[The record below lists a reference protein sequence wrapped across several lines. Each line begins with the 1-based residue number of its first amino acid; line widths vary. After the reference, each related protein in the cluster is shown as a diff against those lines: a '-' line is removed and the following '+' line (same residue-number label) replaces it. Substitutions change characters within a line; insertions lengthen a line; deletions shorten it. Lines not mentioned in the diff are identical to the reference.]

1 MKQRGDDY
9 GSTLSLLNMQNG
21 LLLLP
26 LTCVLS
32 IFEDE
37 KRSYSSNLVCFL
49 LMNAMQAVHKLLVL
63 RHRYQSS
70 ICSVKTQIF
79 IFLGS
84 KPMERRKKFNC
95 FFWICIQGWLNFSS
109 KIEKNKGD
117 RDFKLCSH
125 IIWTVFLPQ
134 VLRYQYIGENVIA
147 FVPQPGDQVQW
158 KSIDYIGKFIITRC
172 SLPYYLHQTKSKLT
186 NKMFCLLA
194 CSFSTVSIY

>member
-1 MKQRGDDY
+1 MELRRDNPMLNQLSHRCAVDQTFQKTSSFTNFQKNMKQRGDDY
-9 GSTLSLLNMQNG
+9 GSTLSLLNVQNG
-21 LLLLP
+21 HLLLP

-95 FFWICIQGWLNFSS
+95 FF
-109 KIEKNKGD
+109 
-117 RDFKLCSH
+117 
-125 IIWTVFLPQ
+125 
-134 VLRYQYIGENVIA
+134 
-147 FVPQPGDQVQW
+147 
-158 KSIDYIGKFIITRC
+158 
-172 SLPYYLHQTKSKLT
+172 
-186 NKMFCLLA
+186 
-194 CSFSTVSIY
+194 